1 MSLAND
7 PVCSYYVC
15 MRDKYNFR
23 SREKVLSHVSPSA
36 KRETLKQRI
45 AAAEHWSTFIP
56 TGNGQGDVVTQY
68 INKIEWQ
75 SPAVRDAVWWT
86 VPL

>member
-1 MSLAND
+1 MQLLRVHAGQIQLSQ
-7 PVCSYYVC
+7 
-15 MRDKYNFR
+15 
-23 SREKVLSHVSPSA
+23 SRKSPKS
-36 KRETLKQRI
+36 RFTES
-45 AAAEHWSTFIP
+45 EHWSTFIP